1 MEVRPEGVNRSK
13 IALERYFW
21 NAVIA
26 GIANNA
32 DNADNGR
39 GSIERTTRRGQILT
53 YKTSKSCGIP
63 LRAEVFSVAGDVGE
77 VARRRHGL

>member
-13 IALERYFW
+13 IALERDFW

-26 GIANNA
+26 GIAN
-32 DNADNGR
+32 NADNGR

-63 LRAEVFSVAGDVGE
+63 LRAELFSVAGDVGD